1 MYMNNIG
8 TKIKRIRELRNFSQE
23 FVGHKIGIS
32 QCNYARIESNKVAIT
47 PERLQKIAEALNT
60 TESVIKDFDENIIFN
75 INQGDNSSAGPNCS
89 VHNYQISPEI
99 KGLYEDKIKLLEEKI
114 KVLEEKLNNKVQY
127 FRNQ

>member
-1 MYMNNIG
+1 MEYIG
-8 TKIKRIRELRNFSQE
+8 RKIKRIRELRNFSQE
-23 FVGHKIGIS
+23 FVADKIGIS
-32 QCNYARIESNKVAIT
+32 QSNYARIESNEVAIT

-75 INQGDNSSAGPNCS
+75 ITQGDNSAAGPNCS

-114 KVLEEKLNNKVQY
+114 AMLEERLNNKVQ
-127 FRNQ
+127 

>member
-1 MYMNNIG
+1 MENIG
-8 TKIKRIRELRNFSQE
+8 KKIKSIRELRNFSQE
-23 FVGHKIGIS
+23 FVGNKIGIS
-32 QCNYARIESNKVAIT
+32 QSNYARVESNEVAIT

-75 INQGDNSSAGPNCS
+75 INKGDNSAAGPNCS

-114 KVLEEKLNNKVQY
+114 KVLEEKFNNKVQY